1 MSRQNREPNRHRGT
15 MMRRAMR
22 RTMRRA
28 MTAAA
33 TVAVTA
39 VLAGTGAAA
48 AQTVKV
54 GLILTYSGPD
64 AAIGEQIDRGIKLYV
79 KEHARNLPEGVTVE
93 IVRRDD
99 GGPNPDTAK
108 RLAQELILREKVS
121 ILTGGQWTPN
131 AMAMAALSREAR
143 IPLVV
148 MAAGGSVVTQQSPY
162 IVRTGFTLWQSSY
175 PLGQWAFRSGLK
187 KVVTVVSDFAPGL
200 EGERAFSRGFT
211 GAGGTIAGAIRV
223 PLQTSDYLPFFQR
236 AKDAAPDAI
245 YVFNPGG
252 PKATAFMKAIQDV
265 GIPAAG
271 IKLLGPGDITT
282 DEELPNMG
290 RAPLGVITAHHYS
303 AAGDRPANAAF
314 VAAWKKEYGAEAVP
328 NYFSVGGWDGM
339 KAIYDAVA
347 AQKGKADPER
357 TIALLQRWSNPDSP
371 RGPIAID
378 PETRDIIQNEY
389 IRRVEEVN
397 GRLANVEI
405 ETIADVKDPWKEME
419 K

>member
-1 MSRQNREPNRHRGT
+1 MPKKHRVSRLA
-15 MMRRAMR
+15 RA
-22 RTMRRA
+22 A
-28 MTAAA
+28 LASAAL
-33 TVAVTA
+33 
-39 VLAGTGAAA
+39 VLALNAGTAWAG
-48 AQTVKV
+48 QTVKV

-79 KEHARNLPEGVTVE
+79 KEHARDLPEGVSVE
-93 IVRRDD
+93 LVRRDD
-99 GGPNPDTAK
+99 GGPNPATAK
-108 RLAQELILREKVS
+108 RLAQELILRDNVS

-131 AMAMAALSREAR
+131 AMAMGTLSKDAK

-148 MAAGGSVVTQQSPY
+148 MAAGGSAVTRQSPY
-162 IVRTGFTLWQSSY
+162 IVRTGFTLWQSSH
-175 PLGQWAFRSGLK
+175 PLGQWAARAGIR
-187 KVVTVVSDFAPGL
+187 KVVTVVSDFAPGH
-200 EGERAFSRGFT
+200 EGEQAFTRGFT
-211 GAGGTIAGAIRV
+211 TAGGQIFDTIRV
-223 PLQTSDYLPFFQR
+223 PLQATDFLPYFQR

-265 GIPAAG
+265 GVLAAG

-290 RAPLGVITAHHYS
+290 KAPLGVITAHHYS
-303 AAGDRPANAAF
+303 SAADRPANAAF
-314 VAAWKKEYGAEAVP
+314 VAAWKKEYGADSVP

-339 KAIYDAVA
+339 KAIYDVVA
-347 AQKGKADPER
+347 AQNGKIDPER
-357 TIALLQRWSNPDSP
+357 TLALLKGWSNPDSP

-378 PETRDIIQNEY
+378 PDTRDIVQNEY

-397 GRLANVEI
+397 GHLANVEI
-405 ETIADVKDPWKEME
+405 ETINAVKDPGKGIE